1 MCINKVYKG
10 CETMIDSLTREFR
23 KSNYEEIEVN
33 NHNLFV
39 FYQVRDE
46 GVFVISLF
54 AHDNDSASS
63 VTDLI
68 DAYNKIISQIKWNFI
83 KEGYR
88 NINVLHV
95 IISDNISLAR
105 EFIEDSDTYWIINE
119 STGQLVI
126 FENQKSD
133 FLDAKENI
141 ERVLGFEDTGSSSSY
156 DSEGEMKPI
165 GVFNK
170 MKKMF
175 LGMSGMIITC
185 SILFINIVVF
195 VIMDWS
201 YDWSVYNSF
210 VEQGGISYD
219 TIMNNHQYY
228 RFLTHMFIHGDIN
241 HLFGNM
247 LVLFFIG
254 TQVEKRLGR
263 FRYTILYFVGGIV
276 AAITSLGYNRLHD
289 SSTLSIGASGAIFAI
304 VGALVAIVIFNRR
317 EFAEIG
323 IQRLLFF
330 VALTIFNGM
339 NTKGIDNAAHVGG
352 LLAGLILGQVLYLG
366 VKNRRKKDYN

>member
-1 MCINKVYKG
+1 MCINKANKG
-10 CETMIDSLTREFR
+10 CETMINSLTREFR

-33 NHNLFV
+33 NQSSLI

-54 AHDNDSASS
+54 AHDKVFVSSTTELVDS
-63 VTDLI
+63 
-68 DAYNKIISQIKWNFI
+68 YNKKMSQIKWNFI

-88 NINVLHV
+88 NINILHV
-95 IISDNISLAR
+95 IVSDNISLAR
-105 EFIEDSDTYWIINE
+105 EFIEENSDTYWIINE
-119 STGQLVI
+119 STDQLVI
-126 FENQKSD
+126 FENQKAE
-133 FLDAKENI
+133 FLDAKEII
-141 ERVLGFEDTGSSSSY
+141 ERVLGFRDTEYSFDS
-156 DSEGEMKPI
+156 SEGAEPI
-165 GVFNK
+165 GVLNK
-170 MKKMF
+170 MKRLF
-175 LGMSGMIITC
+175 SSMSGMMITC

-210 VEQGGISYD
+210 VKQGGISYS
-219 TIMNNHQYY
+219 TIIHNHQYY
-228 RFLTHMFIHGDIN
+228 RFLTHMFIHGNIN

-276 AAITSLGYNRLHD
+276 AAITSLGYNRIQD
-289 SSTLSIGASGAIFAI
+289 VSTLSIGASGAIFAL
-304 VGALVAIVIFNRR
+304 VGALVAIVIFNRS

-323 IQRLLFF
+323 IKRLLFF
-330 VALTIFNGM
+330 VALTIFSGM

-366 VKNRRKKDYN
+366 VNSKRKKNYS